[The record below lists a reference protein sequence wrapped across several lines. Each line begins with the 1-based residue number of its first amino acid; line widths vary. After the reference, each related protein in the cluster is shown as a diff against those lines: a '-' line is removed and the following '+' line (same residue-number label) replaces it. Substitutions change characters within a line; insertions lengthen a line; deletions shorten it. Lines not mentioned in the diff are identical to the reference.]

1 MYVTDSSAAFAAER
15 HTSPLLPTEFCDFRI
30 IVVKLSLCD
39 ELAVANSTLVVN
51 CQKVVCF
58 SSAYWLS

>member
-1 MYVTDSSAAFAAER
+1 MAVQCLQQRER
-15 HTSPLLPTEFCDFRI
+15 DTFPLLLSEFSI
-30 IVVKLSLCD
+30 IVVKLSLCS